1 MNNVFLKCCVAVVCH
16 ILRRKNIIV
25 RYAKVFTGVKTTSVL
40 KRYIEIGIR
49 FESIVILCNKIASKE
64 VKMDYCTLRIRLH
77 PKNFIVSLELPNGV
91 DLKLEEKKS
100 GCIKGFCLELRTFS
114 LDAFKNIF
122 ANNIMSAFMGK
133 IESSDRLNIDA
144 SYIHD
149 NARRFP
155 RILYSVKT
163 AEGFFI
169 APSVVHM
176 DKDYII
182 SLLRQRSHLGQHYIA
197 MADLPVKVWKTVIC
211 TEDPLFLLHNGF
223 CDVTLAMA
231 LRKAIN
237 SRCLSVGGSTITQQL
252 VKNAMLNSERTLYR
266 KAEELIL
273 ALLMENYYHVPK
285 MDILEAYLN
294 MIELAPN
301 IYGIEDGAR
310 FYFDKDCREL
320 GIIEVLALTYA
331 IPRPLF
337 FHEALESKSVQLGQN
352 IYSYISTFYPSL
364 IKKGI
369 VEEDEANI
377 NQLDGI
383 MFGHRFGFLK
393 MH

>member
-1 MNNVFLKCCVAVVCH
+1 M
-16 ILRRKNIIV
+16 
-25 RYAKVFTGVKTTSVL
+25 KVLAF
-40 KRYIEIGIR
+40 
-49 FESIVILCNKIASKE
+49 CNKIASKE
-64 VKMDYCTLRIRLH
+64 VKLDYCTLRIRLH
-77 PKNFIVSLELPNGV
+77 PKIFIVSLELPNGV
-91 DLKLEEKKS
+91 DLKLEEKKN

-155 RILYSVKT
+155 RISYSMKT
-163 AEGFFI
+163 LEGLSI
-169 APSVVHM
+169 TPSFMRM
-176 DKDYII
+176 DKKYIV
-182 SLLRQRSHLGQHYIA
+182 SLLRQRNHLGQHYVA
-197 MADLPVKVWKTVIC
+197 MKDIPVKVWKTVIC
-211 TEDPLFLLHNGF
+211 TEDPMFLLHNGF

-231 LRKAIN
+231 LRNAIN
-237 SRCLSVGGSTITQQL
+237 SKCLSVGGSTITQQL
-252 VKNAMLNSERTLYR
+252 IKNAMLNPERTLYR

-273 ALLMENYYHVPK
+273 ALLIENYYHVPK
-285 MDILEAYLN
+285 QDILEAYLN

-301 IYGIEDGAR
+301 VYGIEDGAR

-320 GIIEVLALTYA
+320 DIIEVLAITYA

-337 FHEALESKSVQLGQN
+337 FYEALENKSAQLGRN
-352 IYSYISTFYPSL
+352 LYSHISTFYPTL

-369 VEEDEANI
+369 VEENELGMKR
-377 NQLDGI
+377 LDGI

-393 MH
+393 IT